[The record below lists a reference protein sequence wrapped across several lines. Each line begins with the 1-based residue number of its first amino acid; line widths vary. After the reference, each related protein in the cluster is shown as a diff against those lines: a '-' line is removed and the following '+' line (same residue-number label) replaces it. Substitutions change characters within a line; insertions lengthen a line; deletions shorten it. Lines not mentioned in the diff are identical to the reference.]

1 VSHSSFIKGNLIAAC
16 PIGEREYWMKSLS
29 DASKVTFDNAMEGDK
44 QVKYLIILNKLW
56 AIYPIYTL
64 TNLIENY

>member
-44 QVKYLIILNKLW
+44 QVKYLIILNK
-56 AIYPIYTL
+56 
-64 TNLIENY
+64 